1 VVFVPRKITGAYVI
15 EPDKI
20 EDSRGFLA
28 RVFCK
33 KEFAA
38 HGLNPEMVQCNISFT
53 MRKGTLRGMHYQTA
67 PRQEAKLVRCSRGSI
82 YDVLLDLRPQS
93 PTFRQWEAITR
104 TAETCRMAYIPTG
117 VAHGFQTLIDAT
129 EVFYQMS
136 EFYTDSCAQGVR
148 WDDPA
153 FAIDWPIENPVLSD
167 RDRSQPL
174 WS

>member
-20 EDSRGFLA
+20 EDPRGFLA

-33 KEFAA
+33 KEFEA

-53 MRKGTLRGMHYQTA
+53 LQKGTLRGMHYQTA

-93 PTFRQWEAITR
+93 PTFRQWEAITL
-104 TAETCRMAYIPTG
+104 TAENCRMAYIPAG

-136 EFYTDSCAQGVR
+136 EFYAGSCAQGVR